1 MYPRG
6 LRLDDTLSTAT
17 DKSGKKE
24 KKKHRK
30 STQSRPLRIND
41 ELLR

>member
-6 LRLDDTLSTAT
+6 LRLDDTLSTTT

-24 KKKHRK
+24 KKNTE
-30 STQSRPLRIND
+30 SQDSPD
-41 ELLR
+41 PFE

>member
-24 KKKHRK
+24 KNNTEIQD
-30 STQSRPLRIND
+30 SPDPLELMINKTF
-41 ELLR
+41 